1 MRSADRIN
9 DLSVIGVFL
18 ITLVN
23 VFISTFNGSNS
34 GPYSS
39 EVIPISDDVTTPGP
53 DVGSILNASSTV
65 DPGSG
70 GF

>member
-34 GPYSS
+34 GPYSG
-39 EVIPISDDVTTPGP
+39 EAVPISDDVTGP
-53 DVGSILNASSTV
+53 DIGSILNATSAS

-70 GF
+70 AI